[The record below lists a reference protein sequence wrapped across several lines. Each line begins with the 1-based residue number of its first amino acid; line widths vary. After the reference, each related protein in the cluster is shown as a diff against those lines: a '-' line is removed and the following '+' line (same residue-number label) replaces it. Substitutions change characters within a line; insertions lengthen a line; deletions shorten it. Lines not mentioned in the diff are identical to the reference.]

1 MHYTVIQRIIGQLL
15 ALFSITIIPPLLI
28 SFLYHENET
37 KAFLDSYLFLIIS
50 GILLW
55 LPVRKVKPDLRL
67 RDGFLVVV
75 LFWFILG
82 ASGALPLILYDSLN
96 ISISD
101 AAFESV
107 SALTTTGATVLVGL
121 DTLPHSV
128 LFYRQELQWLGG
140 MGIIVLAVAIL
151 PMLGIG
157 GMQLYRAETPGP
169 IKDSKLT
176 PRIAET
182 AKTLWYIY
190 VILTLI
196 CIAAY
201 WLAGMSLFDAVAH
214 AFATVSTGGLSTH
227 DASIGYFDSVWIET
241 IAIIFMA
248 LGGVNFG
255 LHFTALKHR
264 SIRSYFQD
272 TEFRAYILILTT
284 VTFIC
289 VSYLL
294 LSGYDNNFFKALRH
308 GLFHTVSILT
318 STGFSTSEFYIW
330 PGFLP
335 VLLIF
340 ASFIGGCAGSTA
352 GGMKIIR
359 ILLLLKNGG
368 RELKRLVHP
377 TAVITVKINKRP
389 VSDRVINGVWGFFAA
404 YITVFVVIML
414 LMMASG
420 VDQVTSF
427 SAVAATMNNLGPG
440 LGQVG
445 ANYADMS
452 DFVKWLL
459 CISMLM
465 GRLEIFTLL
474 ILFTPGFWR
483 K

>member
-294 LSGYDNNFFKALRH
+294 LSGY
-308 GLFHTVSILT
+308 
-318 STGFSTSEFYIW
+318 
-330 PGFLP
+330 
-335 VLLIF
+335 
-340 ASFIGGCAGSTA
+340 
-352 GGMKIIR
+352 
-359 ILLLLKNGG
+359 
-368 RELKRLVHP
+368 
-377 TAVITVKINKRP
+377 
-389 VSDRVINGVWGFFAA
+389 
-404 YITVFVVIML
+404 
-414 LMMASG
+414 
-420 VDQVTSF
+420 
-427 SAVAATMNNLGPG
+427 
-440 LGQVG
+440 
-445 ANYADMS
+445 
-452 DFVKWLL
+452 
-459 CISMLM
+459 
-465 GRLEIFTLL
+465 
-474 ILFTPGFWR
+474 
-483 K
+483 